1 MKKFLA
7 VTALVTLTTTS
18 AFAATTGS
26 LLLQGI
32 VAQKVNIVVT
42 PVAVASALDLST
54 TQSDLKVATVNE
66 QSNSKTGYKVT
77 ITSANLGKL
86 KRTDG
91 AEVFSYSLKY
101 AGASVGLSTAAGST
115 FTTSTSAAVNV
126 NKDLNISYT
135 GVAAESMVEGTYAD
149 TVTFNIAAN

>member
-1 MKKFLA
+1 MKKLIA
-7 VTALVTLTTTS
+7 VTALLTLSTTS
-18 AFAATTGS
+18 VFAATTGT

-32 VAQKVNIVVT
+32 VAQKVSVVVT
-42 PVAVASALDLST
+42 PLSVASALDLST
-54 TQSDLKVATVNE
+54 TQADLKVGAVNE
-66 QSNSKTGYKVT
+66 QSNSKTGYKMT

-101 AGASVGLSTAAGST
+101 GGSSVGLSTSAGST
-115 FTTSTSAAVNV
+115 FTNSSSAIVNV

-135 GVAAESMVEGTYAD
+135 GVAAESMIEGTYQD
-149 TVTFNIAAN
+149 TLTLNIAAN